1 MKTQIKSI
9 LACIVILLMVSSCDK
24 DEIEG
29 TLPPEPESFSLQWDS
44 FIDNSAENT
53 DIFIGTKYIGIQ
65 GWPLVANPPYIYVGA
80 TFPQNAFASSFDDLK
95 EFMNKPFHK
104 KDAYGYSIFCKGQY
118 AIENS
123 LFRLTTSSDSGKPTT
138 GSGRGI

>member
-1 MKTQIKSI
+1 MKTGIRSI
-9 LACIVILLMVSSCDK
+9 LACIVLLLMVSSCDK

-29 TLPPEPESFSLQWDS
+29 TSPPEPKSFSLQWDR

-65 GWPLVANPPYIYVGA
+65 GWPLANPPYIYVGA
-80 TFPQNAFASSFDDLK
+80 IFPQNAFASSFDDLK

-104 KDAYGYSIFCKGQY
+104 KDAYGYSIFCKGFY
-118 AIENS
+118 AKNNKV
-123 LFRLTTSSDSGKPTT
+123 FAK
-138 GSGRGI
+138 